1 MGKPRELWKSLKT
14 LDLSSIESPWTN
26 ICLKTKNDVTNF
38 DEKKNAIIF
47 NFFFFFC
54 TLADDLL
61 ANLRPSSLRFGLH
74 SVWQYYEKTLK
85 YPNSK
90 FTFNFVSKETVLKL
104 LQDLDENKAAGLD
117 DLSGKFLKNR
127 VTVLGK
133 PVSQIFNLS
142 IKYSIF
148 PFDCEIAK

>member
-1 MGKPRELWKSLKT
+1 MKVPEQTFALKQRMT
-14 LDLSSIESPWTN
+14 LPILM
-26 ICLKTKNDVTNF
+26 TKKMLLF
-38 DEKKNAIIF
+38 SFLI
-47 NFFFFFC
+47 FFFFFC
-54 TLADDLL
+54 TLAVNFL
-61 ANLRPSSLRFGLH
+61 ANLPPSSLRFGLH
-74 SVWQYYEKTLK
+74 SVWQYYEKSLK
-85 YPNSK
+85 YPNCK

>member
-38 DEKKNAIIF
+38 DDKKNAIIFFF

-54 TLADDLL
+54 TLADDFL
-61 ANLRPSSLRFGLH
+61 ANLPPSSLRFGLH

-90 FTFNFVSKETVLKL
+90 YTFNFVSKETVLKF
-104 LQDLDENKAAGLD
+104 LQDLD
-117 DLSGKFLKNR
+117 LKNR

>member
-38 DEKKNAIIF
+38 DEKKKCYYF
-47 NFFFFFC
+47 QFFFFFC

-61 ANLRPSSLRFGLH
+61 ANLPPSSLRFGLH
-74 SVWQYYEKTLK
+74 SVWQYYEKALK

-90 FTFNFVSKETVLKL
+90 YTFTFVSKETVLKF
-104 LQDLDENKAAGLD
+104 LQDLD
-117 DLSGKFLKNR
+117 LKNR

>member
-38 DEKKNAIIF
+38 DDKKNAIIF
-47 NFFFFFC
+47 FFNFFFFC
-54 TLADDLL
+54 TLAVNFL
-61 ANLRPSSLRFGLH
+61 ANLPPSSLRFGLH
-74 SVWQYYEKTLK
+74 SVWQYYEKALK

-90 FTFNFVSKETVLKL
+90 YTFTFVSKETVLKF
-104 LQDLDENKAAGLD
+104 LQDLD
-117 DLSGKFLKNR
+117 LKNR
-127 VTVLGK
+127 VNVLGK

>member
-61 ANLRPSSLRFGLH
+61 ANLPPSSLRFGLH
-74 SVWQYYEKTLK
+74 SVWQYYEKALK

-90 FTFNFVSKETVLKL
+90 YTFTFVSKETVLKF
-104 LQDLDENKAAGLD
+104 LQDLD
-117 DLSGKFLKNR
+117 LKNR

>member
-38 DEKKNAIIF
+38 DDKKNAIIFFF

-54 TLADDLL
+54 TLAVNFL
-61 ANLRPSSLRFGLH
+61 ANLPPSSLRFGLH
-74 SVWQYYEKTLK
+74 SVWQYYEKALK

-90 FTFNFVSKETVLKL
+90 YTFTFVSKETVLKF
-104 LQDLDENKAAGLD
+104 LQDLD
-117 DLSGKFLKNR
+117 LKNR

>member
-38 DEKKNAIIF
+38 DDKKNAIIFFF

-54 TLADDLL
+54 TLAVNFL
-61 ANLRPSSLRFGLH
+61 ANLPPSSLRFGLH

-90 FTFNFVSKETVLKL
+90 YTFNFVSKETVLKF
-104 LQDLDENKAAGLD
+104 LQDLD
-117 DLSGKFLKNR
+117 LKNR